1 MKVVSITVLC
11 FKRFNVEMLFGN
23 LLKELVELFCLIQF
37 FLLFVLRCKALTL

>member
-1 MKVVSITVLC
+1 LC

-23 LLKELVELFCLIQF
+23 PLKELVELFRLLHF